1 MNPDKGFLDWCE
13 RMSRVPVTGALDDYE
28 EWVAAMPR

>member
-13 RMSRVPVTGALDDYE
+13 RMSRVPVTRALNDYE